1 MSLIDLLS
9 ELFNKEQM
17 VFLHLSEYFVVF
29 FLPVDSGD
37 N

>member
-17 VFLHLSEYFVVF
+17 VFLHLSEYFVF